1 MSTYEK
7 PVISVDAG
15 MAEGVYAASG
25 SDSGSGSVSVTSL
38 VVINDWGGSGQAK
51 LNLDLSNLNNLSQ
64 LTVVLTFNMDIT
76 NGWGGGASTTVSG
89 NQLTLYWY
97 SAPSTADITV
107 QANGNINQLACTGSS
122 YSNN

>member
-1 MSTYEK
+1 MSMYEK

-25 SDSGSGSVSVTSL
+25 SSSGSGSVTVTSL

-64 LTVVLTFNMDIT
+64 LTVVLTFNMAISSA
-76 NGWGGGASTTVSG
+76 WGSSASSEISG
-89 NQLTLYWY
+89 NKVKLSWY
-97 SAPSTADITV
+97 SAPTSAEITV
-107 QANGNINQLACTGSS
+107 QANGNINQLECTGST
-122 YSNN
+122 YSND